1 PNIWQTPISST
12 PDSKRGRYSGRGDV
26 DFTVNHA
33 QPGPSWSS
41 KDWMQRRGR
50 RLSTLEMRTQELAE
64 VRALVTPEQQAMC
77 EEEAEVA
84 GKHLEAWSQE
94 LLGRYR
100 LASEPAEIL
109 EGQESAMPAPTL
121 APGVHRRPR
130 LH

>member
-1 PNIWQTPISST
+1 
-12 PDSKRGRYSGRGDV
+12 
-26 DFTVNHA
+26 FTVNHA